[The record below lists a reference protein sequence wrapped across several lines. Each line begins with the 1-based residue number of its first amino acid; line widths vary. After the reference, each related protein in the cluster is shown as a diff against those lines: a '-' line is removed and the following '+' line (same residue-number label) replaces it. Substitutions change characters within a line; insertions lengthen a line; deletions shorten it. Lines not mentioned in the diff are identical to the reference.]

1 MSTINI
7 EVVFDADTIWSENRG
22 KINGSNSADNPL
34 QIGYDGIFMVASNK
48 YVVDNQASATLDIK
62 ANVGDEIRWGGITLS
77 ENIKY
82 SAIIYEIEYYPN
94 PPQNYQGHP
103 STQVTRD
110 PVANVSFPTVPIPNT
125 ENPVKYGP
133 QTSPEYYLSADVL
146 KKGYESYQV
155 RFYITDNE
163 SGTPKTLGYFRW
175 DPWIIVS

>member
-1 MSTINI
+1 MSTINVEI
-7 EVVFDADTIWSENRG
+7 VFDADSIWNEYKN
-22 KINGSNSADNPL
+22 KINSSNTPENPL
-34 QIGYDGIFMVASNK
+34 QIGYDGIFMIAPSK
-48 YVVDNQASATLDIK
+48 YVVDKQASATLEIK
-62 ANVGDEIRWGGITLS
+62 ASVGDEIRWGGITLS

-82 SAIIYEIEYYPN
+82 SAIIYEIEYYPD
-94 PPQNYQGHP
+94 PTYQGHS

-125 ENPVKYGP
+125 ENPVKFGP

-146 KKGYESYQV
+146 KQGYESYQV
-155 RFYITDNE
+155 RFYITEND